1 MKPTRRRVLAAAV
14 TLPVLPT
21 AADTDDE
28 RTNGMAVERAGDGP
42 VRTPPGYTFAGPGDR
57 HNPPPDSPRFRS

>member
-1 MKPTRRRVLAAAV
+1 MHTTRRGLLAAAV
-14 TLPVLPT
+14 ALPVLPT

-28 RTNGMAVERAGDGP
+28 PDGAAVERAGDAT